1 MKKFKEI
8 KVITAKEK
16 IQLYIQYR
24 EIYGSLLLLFRVGDW
39 YEAYVEDAQEVANTL
54 NIVVT
59 EQDGLQMAA
68 FPHQALDTYLPRLI
82 RAGHKIAICDLLD
95 Q

>member
-1 MKKFKEI
+1 MKKHKEI

-16 IQLYIQYR
+16 IQHYIQYR
-24 EIYGSLLLLFRVGDW
+24 EIYGSLLLLFRVGGW
-39 YEAYVEDAQEVANTL
+39 YEAYAEDAQEVANTL

-59 EQDGLQMAA
+59 EQDGLQMAV

-82 RAGHKIAICDLLD
+82 RAGHRIAICDLLD